1 MSAPSTS
8 VRADSR
14 RRQLLDAAIA
24 VMQRTRFHEMSMQAL
39 AEEAS
44 VSVGLVYKYFAGKE
58 DLLLAA
64 IVDILDTFRE
74 QLAPAMDAAGTDPVE
89 RLAAGLRR
97 YIEIIDAN
105 LDAVVLTYRESKTLG
120 AEGRAQI
127 KELEVRTAEP
137 LRAAVGEGIAVGL
150 LREVDIDLAV
160 YDLMMLA
167 HAWALK
173 RWHFAGM
180 FIVEDYIRA
189 QTELL
194 LRALLH
200 PQRIT
205 EYRHLVGGSA

>member
-1 MSAPSTS
+1 
-8 VRADSR
+8 
-14 RRQLLDAAIA
+14 
-24 VMQRTRFHEMSMQAL
+24 MSMQAL
-39 AEEAS
+39 AEEAE

-64 IVDILDTFRE
+64 
-74 QLAPAMDAAGTDPVE
+74 
-89 RLAAGLRR
+89 
-97 YIEIIDAN
+97 IIDAN

-137 LRAAVGEGIAVGL
+137 LRLAVRDGIASNL
-150 LREVDIDLAV
+150 LHEVDVDLAV

-173 RWHFAGM
+173 RWHFAGT
-180 FIVEDYIRA
+180 FTVEDYIRA